1 MIPELGCAA
10 QTGAGIIHRKRVL
23 RVTLVSLLEQR

>member
-10 QTGAGIIHRKRVL
+10 QTGSGIIRPKRVL
-23 RVTLVSLLEQR
+23 RVTLVSFLEQW